1 MKPVSYFGRDVKHI
15 VYRKGEN
22 GTASEYFWAVTGVLL
37 LFYMTFST
45 AAFVN
50 ALNGQP
56 VPLAWF
62 WLAPFKLASILHAY
76 W

>member
-1 MKPVSYFGRDVKHI
+1 MLYFGRDVKSI
-15 VYRKGEN
+15 VYHQEN
-22 GTASEYFWAVTGVLL
+22 SGSVAEYFWGVTAIFL

-45 AAFVN
+45 AAFVS

>member
-1 MKPVSYFGRDVKHI
+1 MLYFGRDVKDI
-15 VYRKGEN
+15 VFRPENN
-22 GTASEYFWAVTGVLL
+22 GTASEYFWGATAVLL

-45 AAFVN
+45 LAFFN
-50 ALNGQP
+50 ALNGEY

-62 WLAPFKLASILHAY
+62 WLAPFKLASILHVH